1 MARRKSWF
9 DRVKRFFVSDSN
21 AKTEKV
27 RALHR
32 KLYVYILDEI
42 LDRHLMFTLLQKER
56 RRRWLV
62 LRLKSKCSP
71 ALPGPSTMNAR
82 SLKEA
87 EEEQSKHAM
96 AVAVATAAAAEAAV
110 AAAQAA
116 AQVVRLTGN
125 PPYHQ
130 RLETA
135 AIKIQATFRGH
146 LVSSHT
152 PSLRLILLA
161 FYTKIVVDTEGF
173 SFQSEK
179 CMLYD
184 ENKSSRF
191 TMYMISCRQE
201 KLCEHWRA
209 WSGCR
214 LSFVAKRWGV
224 RPVLLSRVCS
234 LWWGFSQK
242 PVLADW
248 ELRKNKLVNLKK
260 SFMPGPRN
268 QMTWSWQ

>member
-9 DRVKRFFVSDSN
+9 DRVKRLFVSDSN

-71 ALPGPSTMNAR
+71 ALPVPSTMNAR

-152 PSLRLILLA
+152 ASLRLILLA

-173 SFQSEK
+173 STVILIFSLFGFHRFIFQSEK

-191 TMYMISCRQE
+191 TKYMISCRQE
-201 KLCEHWRA
+201 KLCEH
-209 WSGCR
+209 
-214 LSFVAKRWGV
+214 
-224 RPVLLSRVCS
+224 
-234 LWWGFSQK
+234 
-242 PVLADW
+242 
-248 ELRKNKLVNLKK
+248 
-260 SFMPGPRN
+260 
-268 QMTWSWQ
+268 